1 MHCITP
7 YFCAGL
13 FSLSFARFHRFE
25 LIPSPALSAL
35 LHMHMSTA
43 FCWTAIVWYKW
54 ERYDK
59 CDFPS
64 FTPIIATDSSSVAIT
79 FVICISFWPH
89 YFHVALS
96 YRIWCMATTANHR
109 LSSMPNTAWMSSRL
123 FMMPSRTR
131 HQYSCCFRRRLRS
144 VVKLY
149 VLIQSAPGEFDNPI
163 IGLQAILDSP
173 DD

>member
-1 MHCITP
+1 MHCTTP
-7 YFCAGL
+7 YFWSGL
-13 FSLSFARFHRFE
+13 FSWSFARFHRFE
-25 LIPSPALSAL
+25 LIPSTALSAL

-54 ERYDK
+54 ERYNK
-59 CDFPS
+59 CDFPA

-109 LSSMPNTAWMSSRL
+109 LSAVEHIAFFWSSCPLRCRTQPGCQAGYSRCPAEQGISTVAVL
-123 FMMPSRTR
+123 GAAYDPS
-131 HQYSCCFRRRLRS
+131 
-144 VVKLY
+144 
-149 VLIQSAPGEFDNPI
+149 
-163 IGLQAILDSP
+163 
-173 DD
+173 